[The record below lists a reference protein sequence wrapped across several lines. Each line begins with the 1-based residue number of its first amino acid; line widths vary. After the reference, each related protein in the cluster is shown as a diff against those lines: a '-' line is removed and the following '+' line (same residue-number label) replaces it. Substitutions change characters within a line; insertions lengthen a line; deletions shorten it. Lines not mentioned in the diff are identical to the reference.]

1 MAQLFSLGA
10 LAFMKNMQIFS
21 PQTES
26 KATLWISIVLMSFVW
41 LCLASVLTLI
51 SLEAFALLVSW
62 NILLIVFVAFLFV
75 VVAYLIPLQLIRYV
89 RKLRA
94 LP

>member
-1 MAQLFSLGA
+1 
-10 LAFMKNMQIFS
+10 MKIQDIQFFPS
-21 PQTES
+21 KTAS

-41 LCLASVLTLI
+41 LCLATVLALI

-62 NILLIVFVAFLFV
+62 NILSLVFVGFLFV

>member
-1 MAQLFSLGA
+1 MKKIQDIQFFSS
-10 LAFMKNMQIFS
+10 K
-21 PQTES
+21 TES
-26 KATLWISIVLMSFVW
+26 KATLWISILLMGLAWLVL
-41 LCLASVLTLI
+41 AAILTLI

-62 NILLIVFVAFLFV
+62 NILLFAFVGFLFV
-75 VVAYLIPLQLIRYV
+75 IVAYLIPLQLIRYI

>member
-1 MAQLFSLGA
+1 MKIQDIQFFSS
-10 LAFMKNMQIFS
+10 KK
-21 PQTES
+21 ES
-26 KATLWISIVLMSFVW
+26 KTTLWISVVLMSLVW
-41 LCLASVLTLI
+41 LCLAAVLTLI
-51 SLEAFALLVSW
+51 SLETFALLVSW
-62 NILLIVFVAFLFV
+62 NILLISFVGFLFV

>member
-1 MAQLFSLGA
+1 MKKILDIQFFSS
-10 LAFMKNMQIFS
+10 K
-21 PQTES
+21 TES
-26 KATLWISIVLMSFVW
+26 KANLWISILLMAFAWLVL
-41 LCLASVLTLI
+41 AGILTLI
-51 SLEAFALLVSW
+51 SLEAFALLVQW
-62 NILLIVFVAFLFV
+62 NILLLAFVGFLFV